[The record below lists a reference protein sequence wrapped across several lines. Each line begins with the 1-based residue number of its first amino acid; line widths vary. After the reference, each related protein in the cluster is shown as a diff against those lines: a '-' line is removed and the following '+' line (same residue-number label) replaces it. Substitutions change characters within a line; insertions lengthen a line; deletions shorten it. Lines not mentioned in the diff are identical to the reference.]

1 VTIYTDIIK
10 LGAVVMG
17 VFIELSVL
25 VETPFKTVEEAATKI
40 NDTNGVSGSIN
51 IKTLKDVF
59 SGKIRDYHIDDY
71 IKDESDD
78 EDDE

>member
-1 VTIYTDIIK
+1 VTIYTDTIK

-17 VFIELSVL
+17 VFIEMSVL

-40 NDTNGVSGSIN
+40 NDANGVSGSIN
-51 IKTLKDVF
+51 IKTVKDVF
-59 SGKIRDYHIDDY
+59 IGSVRDYHIDEY
-71 IKDESDD
+71 IMDESDD